1 MPLQDQGSRSSTA
14 WMLLKYYL
22 KPITVPFRLRFLSVD
37 SMPRKAFLAS
47 VRLFSANFRVV
58 SGRPLKESSATWPI
72 LLLERSTSA
81 RFFSGRN
88 AATGIELSRLSFD
101 RKMYYGF
108 QLRLDLNANVW
119 YQTGHGIQRV
129 MVSNGS
135 WYQTGQGIQRVMVSN
150 GSWYPTG
157 HGIKS
162 CYLKV
167 EVLQRV
173 LLGLKGFGTD
183 ATDVAPWQLQV
194 VDGHVLEDPVPQVDH
209 AAVVHVQQVNH
220 LLTNPSTTFSWL
232 AFERL
237 PSTLANGPYNSAGLR
252 TLLRVLVLIM
262 NLNCWT
268 TPTEVSLQ
276 MSSMSALVM
285 FSKTGSY
292 FHVFRWIRSC
302 NADWLLQS
310 ISASVLWD
318 KVRYFLLAA
327 KRISD
332 QLHFF
337 FFFFSKV

>member
-1 MPLQDQGSRSSTA
+1 MWIRCRGRRSWPVSDCFR
-14 WMLLKYYL
+14 
-22 KPITVPFRLRFLSVD
+22 PISGWWVGDRWKSHR
-37 SMPRKAFLAS
+37 PRGRSCCSKGQPAPG
-47 VRLFSANFRVV
+47 FSA
-58 SGRPLKESSATWPI
+58 
-72 LLLERSTSA
+72 
-81 RFFSGRN
+81 
-88 AATGIELSRLSFD
+88 AATPPPVSNSADCPLIVKCITDFSW
-101 RKMYYGF
+101 
-108 QLRLDLNANVW
+108 DLTAM
-119 YQTGHGIQRV
+119 QTYGIQRV

-135 WYQTGQGIQRVMVSN
+135 WFQ
-150 GSWYPTG
+150 TG

-285 FSKTGSY
+285 SSKTGSY

-332 QLHFF
+332 QLHYFF
-337 FFFFSKV
+337 FFFPKCNSSPSSNSTFQKAFSGSQRRDCCIEFVTAWELIGCKCKRVTKL